1 MRPASSVGCEALAQ
15 KLSGSWPAYG
25 RPRTTSYP
33 DSVSLVYASRVLCV
47 LTVSLTVSLA
57 CRPRFLARRCTAPGN
72 GTIRNRFRILCI
84 PCPSSWR
91 GRPRGAQVPS
101 YKGPANLP
109 HVVSR
114 VGANSLI
121 Q

>member
-1 MRPASSVGCEALAQ
+1 VWDARPWRWLSLAYPQPMGAL
-15 KLSGSWPAYG
+15 
-25 RPRTTSYP
+25 
-33 DSVSLVYASRVLCV
+33 VSPTIITRYASRALCA

-72 GTIRNRFRILCI
+72 GTIRSRFRLLCI
-84 PCPSSWR
+84 RCPSSWR
-91 GRPRGAQVPS
+91 GRPRGAHVPS
-101 YKGPANLP
+101 HKGPASLL